1 MVFTVTSSECKVKK
15 ARLYEFLSRL
25 GWRTIENKSFYKFP
39 APKLASFRKYTILNF
54 RVFRVRDTKIGMLSH
69 WKKPFLLIFSSLTIS
84 SIKRCVFCTR
94 MLALEWKG
102 RAFIE
107 KVNSRCFCWFPA
119 AKLSTD
125 MASPY
130 KALQRCVKCFGKSL
144 RNCGPQRP
152 EIWKNCLYQ

>member
-1 MVFTVTSSECKVKK
+1 MTSSDYKVNK
-15 ARLYEFLSRL
+15 ARFYEFVYTLVGRL
-25 GWRTIENKSFYKFP
+25 IENKSLYKFP
-39 APKLASFRKYTILNF
+39 APKLVSFRKYTILNF

-107 KVNSRCFCWFPA
+107 KVNSRCFCWFSA
-119 AKLSTD
+119 AILVDQNSTPTWRLHTKL
-125 MASPY
+125 Y
-130 KALQRCVKCFGKSL
+130 KGA
-144 RNCGPQRP
+144 
-152 EIWKNCLYQ
+152 